1 MFAFSYYTMLS
12 VHDLIL
18 SIKLF
23 FILLF
28 FVLLGFLSFRFF
40 IFSIFLLFTI
50 YLLFHTHICIFNHVI
65 SLSSHIVVSANKTQV
80 NHPPTIC
87 KYINRHR
94 LALVST
100 NVHFAIYNV
109 RQILSHSGKPQQHLA
124 SVKTDKRLFYCT
136 HSPPPSLTSFYR
148 PFI

>member
-12 VHDLIL
+12 AHDLIL
-18 SIKLF
+18 SLKLF

-65 SLSSHIVVSANKTQV
+65 SLSSHIVVSANTTQV
-80 NHPPTIC
+80 KHPPTIC
-87 KYINRHR
+87 KYINRHQHQSR
-94 LALVST
+94 PRCAFCNLQCET
-100 NVHFAIYNV
+100 D
-109 RQILSHSGKPQQHLA
+109 RQTRDFFIAHI
-124 SVKTDKRLFYCT
+124 R
-136 HSPPPSLTSFYR
+136 PPPSY
-148 PFI
+148 FILSSIYLKQEIHN